1 MPIAPEAKSS
11 KSGRLHA
18 QTPASATT
26 PALAALAGSLE
37 PAPDQDR
44 PGGADHLRL
53 GMGLACDVP
62 VLRAFQAEAPTGFRP
77 TAALSEVPLTC
88 CWTARGNRDLFR
100 QRRMVMLETHVL
112 TFSINKPFEEWV
124 TTYDSSASLQE
135 AAGIQ
140 SLFRGVSKDDPTK
153 VCAVMQAE
161 AGVMEQFISGN
172 AAMIASSGHILEST
186 VSQVFL

>member
-1 MPIAPEAKSS
+1 
-11 KSGRLHA
+11 
-18 QTPASATT
+18 
-26 PALAALAGSLE
+26 
-37 PAPDQDR
+37 
-44 PGGADHLRL
+44 
-53 GMGLACDVP
+53 
-62 VLRAFQAEAPTGFRP
+62 
-77 TAALSEVPLTC
+77 
-88 CWTARGNRDLFR
+88 
-100 QRRMVMLETHVL
+100 MLETHVL

-140 SLFRGVSKDDPTK
+140 SLFRGVSKDDPNK